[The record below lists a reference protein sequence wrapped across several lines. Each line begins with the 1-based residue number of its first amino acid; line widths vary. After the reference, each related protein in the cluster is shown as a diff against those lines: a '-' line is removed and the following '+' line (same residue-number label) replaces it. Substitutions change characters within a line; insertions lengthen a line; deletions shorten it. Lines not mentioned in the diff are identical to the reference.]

1 MFKIRTDILVPT
13 KKKRM
18 KNLSKFQCLMLII
31 IQHLYHHSLAWVYS
45 EYRYKIPQQRNFI
58 RKLEEDGG
66 PNMLFITERQQQY
79 ILYFSLESLNIIKNI
94 NNDKSKNTGFIE

>member
-1 MFKIRTDILVPT
+1 
-13 KKKRM
+13 M

-58 RKLEEDGG
+58 RKLEEDGC